1 MVGALGAP
9 DEGKG
14 EGERSRKR
22 EKAKLAEVSRVVSIV
37 PVGVTWTEARGG
49 REARVGDTS
58 GPTGFAS
65 NPRFIDREVPGE
77 PNGRPCVRP
86 ALLKQN
92 LYRHFMRLIYA
103 ARVKPTKMDGTN
115 DSEVNARGGR
125 RENGG
130 DKEWETGKIS
140 RCTAGNSRRGPGLEG
155 DCSSPGGREKME
167 NAVARGNG
175 VAKISAEEEG
185 RAWKKRGRGGGD
197 ALRSRILTIQLGK
210 CNSPP

>member
-1 MVGALGAP
+1 MSCGNRVGALGAP
-9 DEGKG
+9 GEGKG

-22 EKAKLAEVSRVVSIV
+22 EKAKLAEVSRVIRIV
-37 PVGVTWTEARGG
+37 PVGVAWSEARGG
-49 REARVGDTS
+49 RWEARVGDTS

-140 RCTAGNSRRGPGLEG
+140 RCTAGNSRRGPGLERRLFVAWREG
-155 DCSSPGGREKME
+155 EDGERGSSRKWGCKNFGGGGG
-167 NAVARGNG
+167 AG
-175 VAKISAEEEG
+175 VEEEG
-185 RAWKKRGRGGGD
+185 EAVRCAREF
-197 ALRSRILTIQLGK
+197 
-210 CNSPP
+210 